1 MNTLPNN
8 KMICTPSIFDP
19 SSSEAKN
26 MKRWIF
32 ISLLLCAATLR
43 AAQVGLIKIDGP
55 IGPATANYISRA
67 LDVAADQG
75 DQCLIIQL
83 NTPGGLMG
91 SMDSI
96 IQDFYASRVPTVV
109 YVAPEGA
116 MAGSAGCYITLA
128 ADIAAMAPHTTIGAA
143 HPIDLGVANE
153 TTNDIEM
160 QKMGNAYEKVIQNIA
175 EKRHRNADW
184 ARSSVKESVAITST
198 EALQTNVIDLIATNI
213 PDLLQ
218 QLNGRSVNGKILKT
232 AGATVVEIPTI
243 LSEQLFQIFWQPE
256 VMMLLMLVA
265 IYGVIAEISHPGAI
279 FPGVAGALALILLL
293 YMSATL
299 PLNIAGLALVLLAV
313 SLFMID
319 IFAPTHGVLTA
330 GGIIA
335 FFLGTLMLFNH
346 EPSGYSLPM
355 TWVVAATLV
364 TAAFFVF
371 FVSKGIRAQFLP
383 NRAGYETM
391 IGKTVSAKSR
401 IDTVGGK
408 VFIEGE
414 LWNAVSETPV
424 EAGQN
429 VEVTGLEG
437 LTLQV
442 KPKTN

>member
-1 MNTLPNN
+1 
-8 KMICTPSIFDP
+8 
-19 SSSEAKN
+19 

-32 ISLLLCAATLR
+32 ILLLLCTATLR

-67 LDVAADQG
+67 IDVAAAQD
-75 DQCLIIQL
+75 DECLIIQL
-83 NTPGGLMG
+83 DTPGGLLN
-91 SMDSI
+91 SMNDI
-96 IQDFYASRVPTVV
+96 IEKFYASPTPTVV
-109 YVAPEGA
+109 YVSPEGA
-116 MAGSAGCYITLA
+116 MAGSAGCYLTLA
-128 ADIAAMAPHTTIGAA
+128 ADVAAMAPHTQIGAA
-143 HPIDLGVANE
+143 HPVELSGGEAVGD
-153 TTNDIEM
+153 TNSIEM
-160 QKMGNAYEKVIQNIA
+160 QKIGNMYTKVIQSIA
-175 EKRHRNADW
+175 EKRHHNADW
-184 ARSSVKESVAITST
+184 AKSSVKESEAITAE
-198 EALQTNVIDLIATNI
+198 EALKLGVVDLIATNI

-218 QLNGRSVNGKILKT
+218 KLNGRSVNGKILKT
-232 AGATVVEIPTI
+232 AGASVVEIPMNS
-243 LSEQLFQIFWQPE
+243 SEHLFQLFWQPE

-265 IYGVIAEISHPGAI
+265 IYGIIAELSHPGAI

-299 PLNIAGLALVLLAV
+299 PLNIAGLALIILAV
-313 SLFMID
+313 ALFIID

-335 FFLGTLMLFNH
+335 FFLGTLMLFNR

-355 TWVVAATLV
+355 TWIVAATLV
-364 TAAFFVF
+364 TAAFFIL

-383 NRAGYETM
+383 NQAGAETM

-401 IDTVGGK
+401 IDTSGGK

-424 EAGQN
+424 EAGQS
-429 VEVTGLEG
+429 VEVTALEG
-437 LTLQV
+437 LTLKV